1 MGTFQWLMSQEDLF
15 WILDCNDKD
24 DVTKIHEHPLVMSK
38 YCVKWEQNVSR
49 NNQESINEETI
60 NIDKKLSTLPKLCA
74 QLGT

>member
-1 MGTFQWLMSQEDLF
+1 MSQEDLF

-24 DVTKIHEHPLVMSK
+24 DVTKIHEHPLLMSK
-38 YCVKWEQNVSR
+38 YCVEQNVSR

-60 NIDKKLSTLPKLCA
+60 NIVKKLSTLPKLCA